1 MHINASR
8 VKKVQTTKGI
18 CARMILVVIFV
29 AGAIVIFLIF
39 NNKLEIET
47 MAQMTSVAPD
57 AQGKFQ
63 WRFYINN
70 VGPW

>member
-1 MHINASR
+1 
-8 VKKVQTTKGI
+8 
-18 CARMILVVIFV
+18 MILVVIFV